1 MRGCRKPMRRRVSR
15 FSYWQTYNRHEDG
28 DHVECWKVD
37 KNLQEL
43 QGHAVSDRVNTQA
56 DLTQFQGLRPMT
68 YSHQDLSSGRSRP
81 NQTSCSALQPGP
93 SPYPSLRIGQTWRRP
108 SGARGRETNYD
119 RSPWSA
125 SCGSGR
131 VHTSSPG
138 CVSEAAPAVA
148 SNYSGHVGWPSRAAQ
163 DPRPSQSRPVP
174 RTQRQERD
182 IKHKR
187 QGNLTVEKTKNERES
202 ERERVRSAKIP
213 PGSAAARNRA
223 ACRSPAS
230 SVHLGSDVWCMK
242 PSVVGRS
249 SPIDQRHPC
258 LPCKNQ

>member
-1 MRGCRKPMRRRVSR
+1 MRRRVSR

-119 RSPWSA
+119 RRPWSA
-125 SCGSGR
+125 SCGNRR

-138 CVSEAAPAVA
+138 CVSEAAPTLA
-148 SNYSGHVGWPSRAAQ
+148 SNYSGHLGWPSQ
-163 DPRPSQSRPVP
+163 P
-174 RTQRQERD
+174 
-182 IKHKR
+182 
-187 QGNLTVEKTKNERES
+187 
-202 ERERVRSAKIP
+202 
-213 PGSAAARNRA
+213 
-223 ACRSPAS
+223 ACTGCFQ
-230 SVHLGSDVWCMK
+230 VM
-242 PSVVGRS
+242 VVMQKG
-249 SPIDQRHPC
+249 C
-258 LPCKNQ
+258 LYQ